1 MIRYTAQFIDVYTS
15 YLSYTLHDSPLSSL
29 LCIDTSSIIL
39 LSPLGVF
46 KLQALFL
53 ACWCSLRNYSVHN
66 FVQLSSPQTT
76 QNSHTFFTPFQVDIN
91 MVILSSFISFILKL
105 QILYFYTIILL
116 S

>member
-1 MIRYTAQFIDVYTS
+1 MF
-15 YLSYTLHDSPLSSL
+15 HDSLLSFL
-29 LCIDTSSIIL
+29 LCIDISSIIL

-76 QNSHTFFTPFQVDIN
+76 QNSELFIPFQVDIN
-91 MVILSSFISFILKL
+91 MVILSTFISFILKL
-105 QILYFYTIILL
+105 QILYFYTVILL

>member
-1 MIRYTAQFIDVYTS
+1 MIRYIIQFINVYTF
-15 YLSYTLHDSPLSSL
+15 YLSYMFHDSLLSFL
-29 LCIDTSSIIL
+29 LCIDISSIIL

-76 QNSHTFFTPFQVDIN
+76 QNSELFIPFQVDIN
-91 MVILSSFISFILKL
+91 MVILSTFISFILKL